1 MGILFLLHRKET
13 EMGKTLIIVESPNKI
28 RTLKKFLGPEYDIR
42 SSLGHIRNL
51 PRKKLGVDIKKGFIP
66 EYITEQGKEKI
77 IRDLKKAVKNVDTVY
92 LAPDPDREGEAIS
105 WHLSKVLSLPDES
118 DCRITF
124 NAITKSEVLK
134 SLSNPRRIDI
144 NLVNAQQSRRVL
156 DRLVGYKLSPVLWE
170 KIHKGLSA
178 GRVQSVAMLLICQRE
193 EEIFRFEPQEFWNFF
208 ANLKKNKEDSILNR
222 AKLVKK
228 KGKKI
233 IINNSVEADK
243 VELELKGNS
252 YIVNLVDSKK
262 VQRQPAP
269 PFITSTLQQVAAK
282 NLGFSVRK
290 TMMLAQQL
298 YEGVDIGSDG
308 PVGLITYMRTD
319 STRTAAEG
327 ISMVRDFIQINFG
340 DKYQLEQPRSFT
352 KKKNVQ
358 DAHECIRPT
367 SLENTPEF
375 LTKYLTRDQMKL
387 YTFIFNRFIASQM
400 APAVLIN
407 SIVEIN
413 NSGYI
418 FVLKG
423 SKVEFDGFQKIYNIS
438 ESDEESE
445 NELPVFKKGEVL
457 FIDNLE
463 KKQSFTQ
470 PPPRFS
476 EGTLV
481 KELEKNGVGR
491 PSTYAVIISTIL
503 KREYVKL
510 QKKQFIPTELGLIV
524 NHLLRKSFSEIIN
537 IEFTAKLEE
546 SLDKIADGHVEWH
559 EILEDFY
566 KSFEKILHERTID
579 KINIETDFEC
589 PDCKRNMIMKFA
601 NKNRFFACSGFPECK
616 KIINIS
622 ETAGF
627 NDDLIKNNF
636 EKVDIKDRI
645 DEVIIEKSK
654 TASKAE
660 LTDISCNICGKKM
673 VIREGANGK
682 FLGCSGFPKCRNT
695 QPLEEQKEPE
705 SSDQNCDKCG
715 KSMVIKFSRSGKFL
729 ACSGYPECKNTKS
742 LPLDKDCPK
751 EGCNGKI
758 VFRRGKRG
766 VPFYGCSN
774 YPECDFTSWKR
785 PE

>member
-1 MGILFLLHRKET
+1 
-13 EMGKTLIIVESPNKI
+13 MGKTLIIVESPNKI

-51 PRKKLGVDIKKGFIP
+51 PRKKLGVDIKNGFVP

-77 IRDLKKAVKNVDTVY
+77 IRDLKKAVKNVETVF

-105 WHLSKVLSLPDES
+105 WHLAQVLNLPEDS
-118 DCRITF
+118 NCRITF

-134 SLSNPRRIDI
+134 SLSTPRLIDI

-193 EEIFRFEPQEFWNFF
+193 EEIFKFEAREFWNFF
-208 ANLKKNKEDSILNR
+208 ANLKQSKDEKDLNR

-228 KGKKI
+228 GKKKI
-233 IINNSVEADK
+233 VINNAEEAAEIEK
-243 VELELKGNS
+243 KLKGND
-252 YIVNLVDSKK
+252 YIVSLVDSKK
-262 VQRQPAP
+262 VKKQPSP

-290 TMMLAQQL
+290 TMMIAQQL
-298 YEGVDIGSDG
+298 YEGVEIGSEG

-319 STRTAAEG
+319 STRTADEG
-327 ISMVRDFIQINFG
+327 ISMVREYIDKNFG
-340 DKYQLEQPRSFT
+340 EKYQLDKPRSFA

-358 DAHECIRPT
+358 DGHECIRPT
-367 SLENTPEF
+367 ALNNTPDF
-375 LTKYLTRDQMKL
+375 LTSYLTKDQMRL
-387 YTFIFNRFIASQM
+387 YTFIFNKFVASQM
-400 APAVLIN
+400 EPAEILN
-407 SIVEIN
+407 STVEIKN
-413 NSGYI
+413 GEFI

-423 SKVEFDGFQKIYNIS
+423 SKVVFDGFQRLYNVTD
-438 ESDEESE
+438 SDEE
-445 NELPVFKKGEVL
+445 NIKDLPIFKKGEKL
-457 FIDNLE
+457 LIDNLE

-470 PPPRFS
+470 PPSRFS

-510 QKKQFIPTELGLIV
+510 TKKQFIPTELGMIV
-524 NHLLRKSFSEIIN
+524 NHLLRTSFSEIIN

-546 SLDKIADGHVEWH
+546 SLDKIAEGHVEWH
-559 EILEDFY
+559 EILESFY
-566 KSFEKILHERTID
+566 KSFEKILLERVIQ
-579 KINIETDFEC
+579 KINIKTDIEC
-589 PDCKRNMIMKFA
+589 SLCKKPMIMKFA

-616 KIINIS
+616 NIVNIS
-622 ETAGF
+622 ETAVF

-636 EKVDIKDRI
+636 EKVDIKERLS
-645 DEVIIEKSK
+645 EVTVEKTK
-654 TASKAE
+654 TTSTAE
-660 LTDISCNICGKKM
+660 VTEINCSTCGKKM
-673 VIREGANGK
+673 VVRQGANGK

-695 QPLEEQKEPE
+695 QPMDNQEEPE
-705 SSDQNCDKCG
+705 MSDQNCEKCG
-715 KSMVIKFSRSGKFL
+715 KPMVVKFSRSGKFL

-742 LPLDKDCPK
+742 LPLDKNCPK